1 MASVFF
7 FSGYLGPGPSSSG
20 AAARRQ
26 QEPMAII
33 PSHGSDK
40 GGLPVMAVMAV
51 YHMNKIYIDEIE
63 PKKKSSWISFHG
75 IRMDFLNHSMF
86 DAVHEIVSTAITLE
100 MG

>member
-1 MASVFF
+1 
-7 FSGYLGPGPSSSG
+7 
-20 AAARRQ
+20 
-26 QEPMAII
+26 MAII